1 MLTLSLFIIAFIFLL
16 IACSFVVWKERM
28 SKRGNIHRDGD
39 TDKEVAYIDGHEI
52 VKRYI
57 YALMRIVRKEIEAK
71 KKLALQYI
79 LHIWVRMLS
88 HIDKITTKLY
98 ARSRDFFVKSAVKN
112 KSSIPH
118 FWEHLKTYKQEIDK
132 EKTGDSGS

>member
-1 MLTLSLFIIAFIFLL
+1 MLTLSLFIIAFLFLL
-16 IACSFVVWKERM
+16 IACFLVLREERLLKNETI
-28 SKRGNIHRDGD
+28 KRDDIR
-39 TDKEVAYIDGHEI
+39 DGHEI

-57 YALMRIVRKEIEAK
+57 YACMRIGRRELESK
-71 KKLALQYI
+71 KKLALQYM
-79 LHIWVRMLS
+79 LHIWVRILS
-88 HIDKITTKLY
+88 RIDKITTKLY

-132 EKTGDSGS
+132 EKTEDA